1 MKSTFSLALL
11 FLLLFS
17 AACRKKDIGTPAYI
31 YIPEFTVTT
40 NQAQGTNF
48 VPMPYVNVF
57 INDNSVGVY
66 ALPANFPILQEGPVK
81 VEVFPMIK
89 RFAREGV
96 QHYSVMQPFQSQL
109 DLKALET
116 DTLIP
121 EFSYYD
127 NAEFPWLEDFN
138 DNASSL
144 YIKSGTID
152 TFYLENDPSIS
163 RDQTPYMHINMGD
176 GESFFEIESQD
187 LFDLPM
193 DGRDVYLEMD
203 YRSTV
208 PFTIGLYAT
217 SSTGVIAVPS
227 VSPFKTDTA
236 WTKAF
241 IFLSDE
247 TINRSSDTRFRVYF
261 RAVNASEDD
270 PHIYLDNIKLV
281 YRKG

>member
-1 MKSTFSLALL
+1 MKSTLSFSLL
-11 FLLLFS
+11 FLILFGS
-17 AACRKKDIGTPAYI
+17 ACRKKDVGTPSYI
-31 YIPEFTVTT
+31 YIPEFKVNTT
-40 NQAQGTNF
+40 QAQGTDF

-66 ALPANFPILQEGPVK
+66 ALPANFPVLQEGPVK

-96 QHYSVMQPFQSQL
+96 LHYSAMQPYSTQL
-109 DLKALET
+109 DLQAMKT

-121 EFSYYD
+121 EFSYYA

-138 DNASSL
+138 DNSSSL

-152 TFYLENDPSIS
+152 TFYIENDAEIS
-163 RDQTPYMHINMGD
+163 RDKTPYMHIDMGD
-176 GESFFEIESQD
+176 GESWFEIESQD
-187 LFDLPM
+187 LFDLPK
-193 DGRDVYLEMD
+193 DGREIYLEID

-208 PFTIGLYAT
+208 PFAIGLYAS

-227 VSPFKTDTA
+227 VSPFPTGTS
-236 WTKAF
+236 WNKAF
-241 IFLSDE
+241 IYLSDE

-261 RAVNASEDD
+261 RAVNATVDD